1 MLCRATLSDHLFLL
15 NHVMRCPAGVGE
27 WAAKFIQPQ
36 ALSLDM
42 NDEGHGHIFNN
53 PYIDNLLTL
62 LSTMLL
68 KVKGREELL
77 KELRVTRPPPPLPAC
92 KEDPDDPQDAIFT
105 VLDSE
110 GEEDVEPW
118 TSWSLL
124 RENDLV
130 QLLTQIPLDDMFR
143 YILRVERRDGR
154 DHYDP
159 RRSSENSFLR
169 LFAFST
175 TFVYLL
181 KEGLATF
188 NTPRYRQF
196 AKRLGQLIMHT
207 VEYVSDHWA
216 AFKMSKESLAA
227 PGEDIDPALRKRIQV
242 EYDNFFLRATK
253 CIFSSQKLG
262 AWQYLAAIPYS
273 TISMDMLWR
282 IFYVLHLD
290 YAEEHHGDF
299 GAGVSSDWASIL
311 DDPDLQI
318 QFEEKL
324 AQAAATESYFLLS
337 AFANMAVS
345 RDAIAEREFVHRSVA
360 DIFHAGF
367 VNECTAE
374 HCCKNAR
381 DLLANVARKH
391 PSIHSFILALL
402 ADDAVLAAVGLRV
415 FGLVKDLPLHSWSP
429 TEEDVELLT
438 GWLSRPLSTL
448 QSQVAQD
455 VLGRMNW
462 NAEHLISWR
471 HHQSVALAVAGAG
484 LRYAPDSIAGGFL
497 EESVKQ
503 VSNIAANVVRESPEQ
518 AFTRWAWI
526 TVSKLRLHACDME
539 PAVCVGAVRGEAAAF
554 SRVLDFDLSDRVES
568 LVKGVCQVSQSVS

>member
-1 MLCRATLSDHLFLL
+1 MDYKTFLKFYNFNVGFCATF
-15 NHVMRCPAGVGE
+15 
-27 WAAKFIQPQ
+27 
-36 ALSLDM
+36 
-42 NDEGHGHIFNN
+42 
-53 PYIDNLLTL
+53 
-62 LSTMLL
+62 
-68 KVKGREELL
+68 
-77 KELRVTRPPPPLPAC
+77 
-92 KEDPDDPQDAIFT
+92 
-105 VLDSE
+105 
-110 GEEDVEPW
+110 
-118 TSWSLL
+118 
-124 RENDLV
+124 
-130 QLLTQIPLDDMFR
+130 QIPLDDMFR

-159 RRSSENSFLR
+159 KRSSENSFLR

-181 KEGLATF
+181 REGLATF
-188 NTPRYRQF
+188 NTPRFRQF
-196 AKRLGQLIMHT
+196 AKRLGQMIMHT

-216 AFKMSKESLAA
+216 AFKMSKESLAD
-227 PGEDIDPALRKRIQV
+227 GDIDPALRTRIQV

-273 TISMDMLWR
+273 TISMEMLWR

-299 GAGVSSDWASIL
+299 GANVSSTEDWTSVL

-345 RDAIAEREFVHRSVA
+345 RDIIAEKEFVQRAVI

-367 VNECTAE
+367 VNESTAE

-381 DLLANVARKH
+381 DLLANIALRH
-391 PSIHSFILALL
+391 PSVQSFVIALFQ
-402 ADDAVLAAVGLRV
+402 DDAVLTAAGLRV
-415 FGLVKDLPLHSWSP
+415 FGLVKDLPLHTWSP
-429 TEEDVELLT
+429 TERDIELLI
-438 GWLSRPLSTL
+438 GWLARPLSTL
-448 QSQVAQD
+448 HSQISQD
-455 VLGRMNW
+455 ILGRMNW
-462 NAEHLISWR
+462 NADDLISWK

-484 LRYAPDSIAGGFL
+484 LKYAPDSIAGGFL

-503 VSNIAANVVRESPEQ
+503 GGNSTA
-518 AFTRWAWI
+518 
-526 TVSKLRLHACDME
+526 
-539 PAVCVGAVRGEAAAF
+539 
-554 SRVLDFDLSDRVES
+554 
-568 LVKGVCQVSQSVS
+568 